1 VRRLAPRPLAEA
13 LKGVARDASPTTL
26 TAAVQAAWPEI
37 AGPSLAAAAQPVSDR
52 DGVVTIACESSVWA
66 QELELLGPDLL
77 ERLNTA
83 LGSVPGAPPDHPR
96 VAKLRFVVGSVPN
109 HP

>member
-1 VRRLAPRPLAEA
+1 MRRLGPRPLAEA
-13 LKGVARDASPTTL
+13 LRGVATDASPATL
-26 TAAVQAAWPEI
+26 TAAAQSAWPAV
-37 AGPSLAAAAQPVSDR
+37 AGPGLAAAATPVSDR

-66 QELELLGPDLL
+66 QELELLGPDLI

-83 LGSVPGAPPDHPR
+83 LGAPR
-96 VAKLRFVVGSVPN
+96 VAKLRFVVGSAPN